1 MKPYQNGFA
10 TLTVVLM
17 LMLLVGIAVLA
28 AGHQTYQRI
37 KSEQESVIALEAY
50 NNAQSGLTCAR
61 MWLAGKNPADLEDA
75 INPISIS
82 CSEPSVDLSVTKYGT
97 SSNFVVNSTGRGSDV
112 SSSIRYI
119 IKHNIMKLKGFTV
132 VPDSAFISKGAVNL
146 GGAVSITGGVNSI
159 VSGGNIT
166 ITGSDGTTPGSQRPN
181 ADHLQNKLPSEH
193 YLGDGFTSSNT
204 AFKKLTCA
212 DFYAKGDA
220 SSSYLTDNKNVW
232 LIMNEPVCR
241 LPASIS
247 AGIANQ
253 LKPITLVIENL
264 SGSTSPSLVL
274 GPLEGGG
281 SLMLAGMFVFIDKNG
296 LGSTLGLKGSF
307 NITGALI
314 TDSGFSTTTGSL
326 TMMYDK
332 ALLDAVNN
340 NLSTLGFTRGTWH
353 DY

>member
-10 TLTVVLM
+10 TLTVVLII
-17 LMLLVGIAVLA
+17 MLLAAMAVLT

-37 KSEQESVIALEAY
+37 KNEQESVVALEAY

-61 MWLAGKNPADLEDA
+61 MWLAGKNPDDLQA
-75 INPISIS
+75 TVSSIP
-82 CSEPSVDLSVTKYGT
+82 CSEPLVDVSVIKHD
-97 SSNFVVNSTGRGSDV
+97 SSGNFIVNSKGRGSDD

-119 IKHNIMKLKGFTV
+119 IKHNIMKLQGFAE
-132 VPDSAFISKGAVNL
+132 VPDSAFISKGDVALTGSVM
-146 GGAVSITGGVNSI
+146 ITGGVNSI
-159 VSGGNIT
+159 VSGGGINT
-166 ITGSDGTTPGSQRPN
+166 SGADVAESNKPQKPN
-181 ADHLQNKLPSEH
+181 AEHLKNKLPSEH

-212 DFYAKGDA
+212 DFYAKGTA

-232 LIMNEPVCR
+232 LIMDEPVCR

-274 GPLEGGG
+274 GPGEGGG
-281 SLMLAGMFVFIDKNG
+281 SLTLAGIFVFIDKKG

-307 NITGALI
+307 DITGALI
-314 TDSGFSTTTGSL
+314 TDSGFSNTTGSL
-326 TMMYDK
+326 TMLYDK

-340 NLSTLGFTRGTWH
+340 NLSTLGFTRGTWR

>member
-10 TLTVVLM
+10 TLTVVLII
-17 LMLLVGIAVLA
+17 MLLAAMAVLT
-28 AGHQTYQRI
+28 AGHQTYQRV

-61 MWLAGKNPADLEDA
+61 MWLAGKKPADLQAA
-75 INPISIS
+75 INPIS
-82 CSEPSVDLSVTKYGT
+82 CSEPLVDVSVTKYGA

-119 IKHNIMKLKGFTV
+119 IKHNIMKLQGFVET
-132 VPDSAFISKGAVNL
+132 PDSAFISKGAVVL
-146 GGAVSITGGVNSI
+146 GGTVMITGGVNSI

-166 ITGSDGTTPGSQRPN
+166 ITGSDATEPN
-181 ADHLQNKLPSEH
+181 SKKPQADHLKETLPSDY

-204 AFKKLTCA
+204 VFKKMTCD
-212 DFYAKGDA
+212 DFSKLPAPSK
-220 SSSYLTDNKNVW
+220 YLNENKNVW
-232 LIMNEPVCR
+232 LIMDEPVCK
-241 LPASIS
+241 LPTTIS

-253 LKPITLVIENL
+253 VKPITFVIENL
-264 SGSTSPSLVL
+264 SGSTSPTLAL
-274 GPLEGGG
+274 GDLGG
-281 SLMLAGMFVFIDKNG
+281 SLTLAGMFVFIDKNG
-296 LGSTLGLKGSF
+296 PSSTLGLKGSF

-326 TMMYDK
+326 TMLYDK
-332 ALLDAVNN
+332 ALLDAIDN
-340 NLSTLGFTRGTWH
+340 NLSTLGFTRGTWR